1 MQRVNQKM
9 QVSEVIPVQPIERHY
24 SNENRSGDEIELYDL
39 FALLWKFKWLM
50 FFVPIIAGVI
60 AAFLTLRMPNIY
72 QSEALLAPA
81 EESNGG
87 GGGAFGQLGGLASL
101 AGVSL
106 GGGENSRLTIG
117 LEVMKSRAFIIDFIK
132 QHNILAHLMAAKEWD
147 KETGRLVLNDD
158 VYNAKSNQWVAKNL
172 NASEMKP
179 TDLDAYK
186 VFSSGLQ
193 ISKAKD
199 SGMITVKYTHISPI
213 IAKQWIEWLIEDINT
228 KMRKR
233 DIEEAS
239 RSIDYLRKQ
248 LEGTPLAGMQQV
260 FYQLIEKQMQTIMLA
275 NVRDQYV
282 LKIVDPPVVP
292 EEKMGPKRAVIVLL
306 TVLLSF
312 LLLVFCVLLKNVFRR
327 S

>member
-1 MQRVNQKM
+1 M
-9 QVSEVIPVQPIERHY
+9 QVSEVTPGNPKERPFL
-24 SNENRSGDEIELYDL
+24 NENFSGDEIELRDL
-39 FALLWKFKWLM
+39 FALWWKFKWLM
-50 FFVPIIAGVI
+50 FFVPIVAGVI
-60 AAFLTLRMPNIY
+60 AVFFTLRMPNIY

-87 GGGAFGQLGGLASL
+87 GGGALGQLGGLASL

-106 GGGENSRLTIG
+106 GGGETNKLTLG
-117 LEVMKSRAFIIDFIK
+117 LEVMKSRAFIIEFIM
-132 QHNILAHLMAAKEWD
+132 QHDILAPLMAAKEWD
-147 KETGRLVLNDD
+147 KATGRLVLNDN
-158 VYNAKSNQWVAKNL
+158 VYNVESNRWVGKNP
-172 NASEMKP
+172 NASEAKP

-186 VFSSGLQ
+186 VFSSSLQ

-213 IAKQWIEWLIEDINT
+213 IAKQWIEWLIEDLNA

-248 LEGTPLAGMQQV
+248 LDGTPLTGMQQV

-282 LKIVDPPVVP
+282 LKIVDPPVIP
-292 EEKMGPKRAVIVLL
+292 EEKTGPKRSVIVLL

-312 LLLVFCVLLKNVFRR
+312 LLLAFCLLLKNVFR
-327 S
+327 SA